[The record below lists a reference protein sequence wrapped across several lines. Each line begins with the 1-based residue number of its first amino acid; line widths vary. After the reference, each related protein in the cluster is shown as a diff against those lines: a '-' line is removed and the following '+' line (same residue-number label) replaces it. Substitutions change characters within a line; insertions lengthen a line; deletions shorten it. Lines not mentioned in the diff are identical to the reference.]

1 VELGAGAGIMT
12 QENVVNSIMRDM
24 RFAGIVTEE
33 NDNIVQE
40 FIEQAWVA
48 GMEHQRS
55 EDAKNRQGRNNEIT
69 YYSNNDKPLGTY
81 KSITE
86 ASDKLIIP
94 RGTIKH
100 SLYGQVTRM
109 RNGHYFR
116 YAEQGND
123 TVSFG

>member
-1 VELGAGAGIMT
+1 MT
-12 QENVVNSIMRDM
+12 QEQVVNGIVRDM
-24 RFAGIVTEE
+24 RFGGIVTDDNE
-33 NDNIVQE
+33 NIVQG
-40 FIEQAWVA
+40 FIEQAWIA

-69 YYSNNDKPLGTY
+69 YYTKDDKPLGTY

-86 ASDKLIIP
+86 ASNQLAIP

-100 SLYGQVTRM
+100 SLYGQVTHM

-116 YAEQGND
+116 YAENE
-123 TVSFG
+123 TRNKV

>member
-1 VELGAGAGIMT
+1 MT

-24 RFAGIVTEE
+24 RFEGIVTDD
-33 NDNIVQE
+33 NDSIVQG
-40 FIEQAWVA
+40 FIEQAWIA

-86 ASDKLIIP
+86 ASNQLAIP

-100 SLYGQVTRM
+100 SLYRQVTKM
-109 RNGHYFR
+109 RNGHYFK
-116 YAEQGND
+116 YAEHGND
-123 TVSFG
+123 TINVG